1 MIVNDTSK
9 NKRSVIILGIVLAV
23 LQLAIV
29 PNVALVGGRCNLA
42 LVFVALACLG
52 GAPAAA
58 PALGFGA
65 GLFYDLAGSGPIGL
79 MALLLTLVGFALASA
94 GRSRPGDD
102 AAASITIFVPVS
114 LAVGLV
120 YAIVL
125 LLLGQASSFVD
136 VVFLRA
142 LSGCVLD
149 VVAFAICAF
158 VLARFDSSPSGF
170 GGKGSRGGSRFSTKG
185 LGR

>member
-9 NKRSVIILGIVLAV
+9 NKRSLVILGIVLGV
-23 LQLAIV
+23 LQLAVV

-52 GAPAAA
+52 GSAASAPAI
-58 PALGFGA
+58 GFGA

-79 MALLLTLVGFALASA
+79 MALLLTLLGFALASA
-94 GRSRPGDD
+94 GRSRVSDD
-102 AAASITIFVPVS
+102 PAASVTIFVPAS
-114 LAVGLV
+114 LLVGFL

-125 LLLGQASSFVD
+125 LVVGQASSFVE

-142 LSGCVLD
+142 LPGCVLD
-149 VVAFAICAF
+149 VVAFAVCAF
-158 VLARFDSSPSGF
+158 VLARFGSSPSGF
-170 GGKGSRGGSRFSTKG
+170 GGGKGSRGGSRFSTKG
-185 LGR
+185 L

>member
-9 NKRSVIILGIVLAV
+9 NKRSLVGLGIVLAI

-52 GAPAAA
+52 GPVASAPAI
-58 PALGFGA
+58 GFGA

-79 MALLLTLVGFALASA
+79 MALLLTLVGFALASS
-94 GRSRPGDD
+94 GRSRVADDPG
-102 AAASITIFVPVS
+102 ASITIFVAVS
-114 LAVGLV
+114 VVVGLV

-125 LLLGQASSFVD
+125 LVFGQAPSFVD

-142 LSGCVLD
+142 LPGCILD
-149 VVAFAICAF
+149 VVAFAICSF
-158 VLARFDSSPSGF
+158 LLARFGSTPSGF
-170 GGKGSRGGSRFSTKG
+170 GAGKGSRGGSRFSTKG
-185 LGR
+185 L

>member
-9 NKRSVIILGIVLAV
+9 NKRSLVILGIMLAI

-29 PNVALVGGRCNLA
+29 PNIALIGGRCNLA

-52 GAPAAA
+52 GASTAA
-58 PALGFGA
+58 PAIGFGA

-79 MALLLTLVGFALASA
+79 MALLLTLLGFALASA
-94 GRSRPGDD
+94 GRSRVSDD
-102 AAASITIFVPVS
+102 PVASITIFVPAS
-114 LAVGLV
+114 LIVGFL

-125 LLLGQASSFVD
+125 LVCGQASSFVD

-142 LSGCVLD
+142 LPGCVLD
-149 VVAFAICAF
+149 VIVFAICSF

-170 GGKGSRGGSRFSTKG
+170 GGGKRSRGGSRFSTKG
-185 LGR
+185 L